1 MYQTISVPLCSATL
15 SEYCG
20 WSGFRQE
27 LCELQCGGIEAIW
40 SGKPLPAD
48 VLEGLV
54 IGYHLTFYPDWLDFY
69 REDTKGLERKF
80 GSLDAVRQFYGG
92 FGREC
97 LLAKYREDLSRA
109 ERLRAKY
116 VVFHVSDVSVEEG
129 YTYRWLHSNRGVIE
143 ASGELINTLLEGR
156 DWPFEFLVE
165 NQWWPGFTFTEP
177 AETARLLDAIHHAW
191 CEPCIATVVRRIA
204 PCYLTHELSAPG
216 RTLRAEWVR
225 RQTDALRKGGVQNA

>member
-1 MYQTISVPLCSATL
+1 M
-15 SEYCG
+15 
-20 WSGFRQE
+20 RRH
-27 LCELQCGGIEAIW
+27 

-48 VLEGLV
+48 VPEGLV
-54 IGYHLTFYPDWLDFY
+54 IGYHLTFYPDRLDFY

-97 LLAKYREDLSRA
+97 LLAKYREDLSR
-109 ERLRAKY
+109 
-116 VVFHVSDVSVEEG
+116 
-129 YTYRWLHSNRGVIE
+129 
-143 ASGELINTLLEGR
+143 
-156 DWPFEFLVE
+156 
-165 NQWWPGFTFTEP
+165 

-216 RTLRAEWVR
+216 RTLRAEWCAGK
-225 RQTDALRKGGVQNA
+225 QTH